1 MKNLEIINNLESI
14 KALTN
19 LGAEIY
25 LVGGCVRDHYLG
37 KESKDIDIIV
47 SLIDDKTI
55 ITCLEK
61 FGKVD
66 KVGESFGVI
75 KFMPFGWI
83 GEPIDVAQPR
93 IDILEDKSLGHHGIK
108 ARFDPF
114 IPIDEEIGRRDFTIN
129 SIAVKLDGTIID
141 PFNGLQDIENKII
154 RATSNQSFTED
165 PLRMLRA
172 IQFSSRFGFDI
183 ETNTWEMILQNCSD
197 IKTIS
202 GERIIEELNKI
213 FYKGDINKGIKLF
226 IDSGLHK
233 QLFPNVRYV
242 TPIDDNIY
250 TIEDF
255 YFTICG
261 SCENFKNVLKGDNSI
276 FNGIK
281 AISYMLELSHYSTPV
296 ERMNFF
302 DCYKIS
308 NSLINSKII
317 EFHFGEV
324 QKEFRDG
331 KLPKK
336 ITELAINGE
345 DLMGQGFKGKEIG
358 DRQKFLLMEIFEDNR
373 KNTIEDLSDLAQ
385 EVENDINITEKN
397 SDYEI
402 ILGNFFVFDYK
413 NSKFQQISVD
423 FQTIDDANSFI
434 ETMKLSFR
442 YKDSIL
448 VAMEVKNIKN

>member
-1 MKNLEIINNLESI
+1 MKNLEIINKLDSI
-14 KALTN
+14 SALTK

-55 ITCLEK
+55 ISCLEK

-93 IDILEDKSLGHHGIK
+93 IDILEDKSKGHHGIK
-108 ARFDPF
+108 AQFDPF
-114 IPIDEEIGRRDFTIN
+114 IPIDEEIGRRDFTVN

-183 ETNTWEMILQNCSD
+183 ETNTWEMIKKNCSD

-213 FYKGDINKGIKLF
+213 FYKGDINFGLRLLEF
-226 IDSGLHK
+226 SGLYK
-233 QLFPNVRYV
+233 EIFD
-242 TPIDDNIY
+242 ISNIIGRDEY

-261 SCENFKNVLKGDNSI
+261 GFRDSDGSEKFKTVLKGDNKI
-276 FNGIK
+276 FKGIQALEK
-281 AISYMLELSHYSTPV
+281 CWEYSSEMVLSDVRKLVFDSFQISSTI
-296 ERMNFF
+296 F
-302 DCYKIS
+302 DT
-308 NSLINSKII
+308 KII
-317 EFHFGEV
+317 YHKIVKEVIQEFI
-324 QKEFRDG
+324 DG

-336 ITELAINGE
+336 ITELVINGE
-345 DLMGQGFKGKEIG
+345 DLMNQGFKGKEIG
-358 DRQKFLLMEIFEDNR
+358 DRQKFLLMEIFKGNR
-373 KNTIEDLSDLAQ
+373 KNTVEDLS
-385 EVENDINITEKN
+385 
-397 SDYEI
+397 I
-402 ILGNFFVFDYK
+402 I
-413 NSKFQQISVD
+413 
-423 FQTIDDANSFI
+423 
-434 ETMKLSFR
+434 
-442 YKDSIL
+442 
-448 VAMEVKNIKN
+448 